1 MMPIYA
7 RIRKRARQ
15 IVNRFP
21 TPDFYIDFPG
31 EIELSRHYFET
42 DPVIIKLESYVAA
55 NIEDD
60 FGHGMKHSIKV
71 ALDAGVLMLIEGS
84 GQKYSADLIRRKVRM
99 VQCAGLLHDIRRKR
113 RDHAI
118 QGAIFA
124 KKLLETYPVSP
135 DEVNN
140 ICNAIHNHE
149 AFKRN
154 AAISTG
160 DSAIISDCLYD
171 ADKFRWGPDNFMDTV
186 WDMVMF
192 YNPPLSTFIDG
203 YPKAMEGLSKI
214 KNTFKTRAGKKY
226 GPQFIDI
233 GLGIGEELLDVI
245 KNDFAHLV

>member
-15 IVNRFP
+15 IVSCFP
-21 TPDFYIDFPG
+21 APDFYKDFTG

-42 DPVIIKLESYVAA
+42 DPVLARLKSYVAA

-71 ALDAGVLMLIEGS
+71 ALDAGALMIIEGS
-84 GQKYSADLIRRKVRM
+84 LEKYSEDLNRRKVCI
-99 VQCAGLLHDIRRKR
+99 VQCAGLLHDIKRKR
-113 RDHAI
+113 KDHAI

-124 KKLLETYPVSP
+124 RKLLETYPVSP
-135 DEVNN
+135 DEVND

-149 AFKRN
+149 AFKSN
-154 AAISTG
+154 AAISTADG
-160 DSAIISDCLYD
+160 ALVSDCLYD

-186 WDMVMF
+186 WDMVLF
-192 YNPPLSTFIDG
+192 YNPPLATFIDR
-203 YPKAMEGLSKI
+203 YPKGMEGLAKI
-214 KNTFKTRAGKKY
+214 KTTFRTKTGKKY

-233 GLGIGEELLDVI
+233 GLAIGEELLDII
-245 KNDFAHLV
+245 KNDFAHLI